1 MTALEI
7 IGIVLIALFVGW
19 IFYYGFKKTG
29 PWGSFWSFI
38 LIIFLGTLFVDAWA
52 EPLGPLYYGVAWFDL
67 IFVGLIFAFFLAA
80 ATPRSPRKRDEQII
94 VEEAPAETGSAA
106 AALGVFFWFLLIF
119 FLIAIFFGIF
129 L

>member
-7 IGIVLIALFVGW
+7 IGIVLIALIIGS

-52 EPLGPLYYGVAWFDL
+52 EPVGPLWYDVAWVDL
-67 IFVGLIFAFFLAA
+67 IFFGLIFAFFLAA
-80 ATPRSPRKRDEQII
+80 ATPVAKPTPEERREI
-94 VEEAPAETGSAA
+94 EEAPAETSGAA
-106 AALGVFFWFLLIF
+106 AALGIFFWFMLIF
-119 FLIAIFFGIF
+119 FL
-129 L
+129 